1 LPRKLPRPAA
11 TSPTKLPG
19 KRPQLGSP
27 PLVFRVDEDLKNNL
41 ACQKQENVK
50 LQNQIGVLK
59 HEKTQLQQHLMGLQR
74 RIGEVEIAIGQGQA
88 AEE

>member
-1 LPRKLPRPAA
+1 
-11 TSPTKLPG
+11 
-19 KRPQLGSP
+19 
-27 PLVFRVDEDLKNNL
+27 VDEDLKNNL